1 MDWETRKELK
11 ENFDVVMKEYW
22 KLADPEEKGYSAPA
36 LVKELDELCRLSD
49 SFTSADSRAER
60 YAASS
65 EQDPK
70 VVQELDDEL
79 LQAKFD
85 YYSAFVA
92 FVKKFNSDSSRV
104 HSAMGSKTSE
114 LKKKT
119 SAENGKKGGRPRK
132 NSKTVTSGDGIDS
145 KSPKK
150 TAASAIELAFC

>member
-1 MDWETRKELK
+1 MDWQTRKELK
-11 ENFDVVMKEYW
+11 QNFETLMKEYW

-36 LVKELDELCRLSD
+36 FVKELDELCRASD
-49 SFTSADSRAER
+49 SFALADSRVER
-60 YAASS
+60 YAESS
-65 EQDPK
+65 EQDSK

-85 YYSAFVA
+85 YYSAFVS
-92 FVKKFNSDSSRV
+92 FVKKFSSESSRV

-132 NSKTVTSGDGIDS
+132 KIQ
-145 KSPKK
+145 
-150 TAASAIELAFC
+150 E

>member
-1 MDWETRKELK
+1 
-11 ENFDVVMKEYW
+11 MKEYW

-79 LQAKFD
+79 LQAKVD

-92 FVKKFNSDSSRV
+92 FVKKFSSESSRV